1 MRIKQRKMKLF
12 ACSATLVVFGVV
24 AITASA
30 TEHTWVGASGGSWY
44 VAENWDPS
52 GIPGEKDTVV
62 FRPESELTVTIS
74 ATSGNSTKCRAAE
87 IRFESGKTTFAQ
99 ADSALGIY
107 MGNSYTNVLYVAGGA
122 EAVVSNRF
130 LSTNSA
136 RRFRKTGGGKLT
148 IVPRTQDWWYYSA
161 NNVFAGCDFAEGETI
176 LAGGNYYPLQAYPI
190 HVCSGAVVRCA
201 AS

>member
-1 MRIKQRKMKLF
+1 MKMKPRKVNF
-12 ACSATLVVFGVV
+12 CSAILVAAVMVV
-24 AITASA
+24 MSASA
-30 TEHTWVGASGGSWY
+30 TERTWVGESGGSWY

-148 IVPRTQDWWYYSA
+148 IVPRTQDWWYYA
-161 NNVFAGCDFAEGETI
+161 AGNAFAGCDFAEGETI
-176 LAGGNYYPLQAYPI
+176 LAGGNFYPLQAYPI